1 MSFKSVLENITGRL
15 EGVLGVMVI
24 AEDGI
29 IVERM
34 ESEGEFD
41 TDLASVEFLGG
52 CKSIRAATEAIA
64 AGALSEITVIS
75 EKATILLR
83 SISPGYYL
91 LLMLGPGVA
100 PGKPRFLLKKA
111 SYELATEFL

>member
-1 MSFKSVLENITGRL
+1 MGFKSVLESINNRL

-29 IVERM
+29 IVERQ
-34 ESEGEFD
+34 EGEGEFD
-41 TDLASVEFLGG
+41 TELASVEFLGG

-83 SISPGYYL
+83 AISPGYYL
-91 LLMLGPGVA
+91 LLMLGPGIS
-100 PGKPRFLLKKA
+100 PGRPRFLIKKA
-111 SYELATEFL
+111 SYELASEFM